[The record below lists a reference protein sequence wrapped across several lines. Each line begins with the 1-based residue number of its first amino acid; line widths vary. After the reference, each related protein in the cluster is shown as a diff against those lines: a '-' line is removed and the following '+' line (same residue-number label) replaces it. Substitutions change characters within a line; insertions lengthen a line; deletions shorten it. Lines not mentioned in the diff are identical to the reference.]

1 VSASPAADRGSPFG
15 EEREPSSTARA
26 RGDGAGDPLVQ
37 VRDLVKHF
45 PITQGVVFQ
54 RKVGAV
60 QAVDGVSFDVE
71 RGETLGIVGETGCG
85 KSTTARLVMRLLEA
99 TSGEV
104 RFDGEDITHVK
115 GARLKAVRRD
125 MQMIFQD
132 PYSSLNPRK
141 TVGSIIGEAFAVHRL
156 ERGREVRRR
165 AVQTL
170 METVGLNPEHYNRY
184 PHEFSGGQRQRIGVA
199 RALALKPKL
208 LIADEPVS
216 ALDVSIQ
223 AQVLNLL
230 RDMQRQF
237 GLTLIFIAH
246 DLSVVRHMCDR
257 VAVMYL
263 GKIVEIGPGDPL
275 YGFPRHPYTGALL
288 AAVPV
293 ADPSATAEGR
303 RLLSGDVPSP
313 ANPPS
318 ACHFHTRCPKAQE
331 LCSIEEPLLQD
342 KGTGTRAACHYPLT
356 REEVTE
362 MGVRSAG

>member
-1 VSASPAADRGSPFG
+1 VSTV
-15 EEREPSSTARA
+15 EPVARA
-26 RGDGAGDPLVQ
+26 ATQPTAAEPLVQ

-45 PITQGVVFQ
+45 PITRGVLFQ

-60 QAVDGVSFDVE
+60 QAVDGVSFDVN

-85 KSTTARLVMRLLEA
+85 KTTTARLIMRLLDA
-99 TSGEV
+99 TSGEI
-104 RFDGEDITHVK
+104 RFDGRDITKLK
-115 GARLKAVRRD
+115 GSALKQVRRD

-141 TVGSIIGEAFAVHRL
+141 TVGTTIAQPFVIHGLIDDRE
-156 ERGREVRRR
+156 ERKR
-165 AVQTL
+165 AVQEL
-170 METVGLNPEHYNRY
+170 MEMVGLNPEHYNRY

-230 RDMQRQF
+230 REMQRQL
-237 GLTLIFIAH
+237 GLTLVFIAH

-263 GKIVEIGPGDPL
+263 GRVVEIGPSDPL

-288 AAVPV
+288 SAVPV
-293 ADPSATAEGR
+293 ADPAARTQER
-303 RLLSGDVPSP
+303 HLLGGDVPSP
-313 ANPPS
+313 ADPPK
-318 ACHFHTRCPKAQE
+318 ACRFHTRCPKAQE
-331 LCSIEEPLLQD
+331 LCSLEDPPLED
-342 KGTGTRAACHYPLT
+342 KGTGTRAACHFPLT
-356 REEVTE
+356 REELAE
-362 MGVRSAG
+362 MGVRSAGER

>member
-1 VSASPAADRGSPFG
+1 MSAA
-15 EEREPSSTARA
+15 ERTAQASTAE
-26 RGDGAGDPLVQ
+26 PLVQ
-37 VRDLVKHF
+37 VRGLVKHF
-45 PITQGVVFQ
+45 PITRGIVIQ
-54 RKVGAV
+54 RKIGAV
-60 QAVDGVSFDVE
+60 QAVDGVSFDVH

-85 KSTTARLVMRLLEA
+85 KSTTARLMMRLLDA
-99 TSGEV
+99 TAGEV
-104 RFDGEDITHVK
+104 RFDGQDITKLK
-115 GARLKAVRRD
+115 GARLKAIRRE

-141 TVGSIIGEAFAVHRL
+141 TVGSIVGQPFAIHGLQTGKGERK
-156 ERGREVRRR
+156 R
-165 AVQTL
+165 AVQEL

-230 RDMQRQF
+230 RDMQRQL
-237 GLTLIFIAH
+237 GLTLVFIAH

-263 GKIVEIGPGDPL
+263 GRVVEIGPADPV
-275 YGFPRHPYTGALL
+275 YDYPRHPYTGALL
-288 AAVPV
+288 SAVPV
-293 ADPSATAEGR
+293 ADPSARKDERT
-303 RLLSGDVPSP
+303 LLSGDVPSP

-318 ACHFHTRCPKAQE
+318 ACRFHTRCPKAQE
-331 LCSIEEPLLQD
+331 LCSVEDPPLQD
-342 KGTGTRAACHYPLT
+342 KGTGTDAACHFPLS
-356 REEVTE
+356 REEVAAI
-362 MGVRSAG
+362 GVRSAR

>member
-1 VSASPAADRGSPFG
+1 VSANDAFAQDPGG
-15 EEREPSSTARA
+15 ERASAGEHIAPS
-26 RGDGAGDPLVQ
+26 GEPLVE
-37 VRDLVKHF
+37 VRNLVKHF
-45 PITQGVVFQ
+45 PITRGVLLQ
-54 RKVGAV
+54 KKVGAV
-60 QAVDGVSFDVE
+60 QAVDGVSFDVK

-85 KSTTARLVMRLLEA
+85 KSTTARLIMRLLEP

-104 RFDGEDITHVK
+104 RFDGQEITQLK
-115 GARLKAVRRD
+115 GSRLKAVRREV
-125 MQMIFQD
+125 QMIFQD

-141 TVGSIIGEAFAVHRL
+141 TVGATIAQPFAIHGLAEGKGERK
-156 ERGREVRRR
+156 R
-165 AVQTL
+165 AVQEL
-170 METVGLNPEHYNRY
+170 MEMVGLNPEHYNRY

-230 RDMQRQF
+230 LEMQRAL

-263 GKIVEIGPGDPL
+263 GRVVEIGPGEKL

-288 AAVPV
+288 SAVPV
-293 ADPSATAEGR
+293 ADPEQR
-303 RLLSGDVPSP
+303 RDERALLSGDVPSP
-313 ANPPS
+313 ANPPK
-318 ACHFHTRCPKAQE
+318 ACRFHTRCPKAQE
-331 LCSIEEPLLQD
+331 LCSIEDPPLEG
-342 KGTGTRAACHYPLT
+342 KGSGTDVACHFPLS
-356 REEVTE
+356 REEVAAI
-362 MGVRSAG
+362 GVRSAR